1 MEYLLGG
8 YRIPDEL
15 RLQVIGIMDMSP
27 LVRRPNCQFCVRILE
42 FQLQGKLGFKE
53 AVEATAFIDVHDKEF
68 HAKSFSLDPADF
80 GQID

>member
-1 MEYLLGG
+1 MGI
-8 YRIPDEL
+8 RFSMEL
-15 RLQVIGIMDMSP
+15 RLQVIGIMDVFP

-42 FQLQGKLGFKE
+42 FQFQGKLGFKE
-53 AVEATAFIDVHDKEF
+53 AVETDAFIDVHDEEF

>member
-8 YRIPDEL
+8 YLIQNEIKHVSHWKHSD
-15 RLQVIGIMDMSP
+15 VA

-53 AVEATAFIDVHDKEF
+53 AVEADAFIDV
-68 HAKSFSLDPADF
+68 
-80 GQID
+80 QIVLLGSS